1 MKNALL
7 VSLLSLASTTALANA
22 TPSVSQTEQA
32 PTRAGY
38 SSVDEVIEYGR
49 QYQEIKGQLLDTG
62 YELQSCNQ
70 HVLNYFVQPA
80 STVYL
85 YAQAECTFSRSVGGD
100 YSLETDYAMVKIDV
114 EYHQFNQLFHE
125 GTVNVNYVT
134 VY

>member
-7 VSLLSLASTTALANA
+7 VSLLSLTSMTAFASTAPVS
-22 TPSVSQTEQA
+22 PSAAQA
-32 PTRAGY
+32 PVRAGY

-49 QYQEIKGQLLDTG
+49 QYQEIKAQLLEVG

-80 STVYL
+80 SPVYL

-114 EYHQFNQLFHE
+114 DYHQFNLLFHE